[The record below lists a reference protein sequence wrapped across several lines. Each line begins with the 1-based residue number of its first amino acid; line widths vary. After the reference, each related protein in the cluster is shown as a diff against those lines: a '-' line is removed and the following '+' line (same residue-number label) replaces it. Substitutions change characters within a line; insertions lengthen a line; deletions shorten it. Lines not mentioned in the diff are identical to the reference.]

1 MIGQSGFRTAPLYSV
16 EVGSWRFKERLSGSQ
31 TAVPQAPLALMKFFS
46 PRMIHLSTDHK
57 WSKLLGG
64 IQLVSPQRTQRDVN
78 FTIFQLRLDVLKPLL
93 SLHPRTCHSYSNC
106 SNYIWF
112 ADTTCVLLC
121 SSSFKPNLHL
131 LCLPASWHHILG
143 AFGAVSQGSTP
154 FPVPDR
160 FKK

>member
-1 MIGQSGFRTAPLYSV
+1 
-16 EVGSWRFKERLSGSQ
+16 LSGSQ

-93 SLHPRTCHSYSNC
+93 NLYQLLFLARACIPGPVIHIQTVV
-106 SNYIWF
+106 
-112 ADTTCVLLC
+112 TTYDLPTQHVFFYVLLH
-121 SSSFKPNLHL
+121 SSPICTFCVSL
-131 LCLPASWHHILG
+131 LPG
-143 AFGAVSQGSTP
+143 TTF
-154 FPVPDR
+154 
-160 FKK
+160 

>member
-93 SLHPRTCHSYSNC
+93 NLYQLLFLARACIPGPVIHIQTVV
-106 SNYIWF
+106 
-112 ADTTCVLLC
+112 TTSDLPTQHVFFYVLLH
-121 SSSFKPNLHL
+121 SSPICTFCVSL
-131 LCLPASWHHILG
+131 LPG
-143 AFGAVSQGSTP
+143 TTF
-154 FPVPDR
+154 
-160 FKK
+160 

>member
-1 MIGQSGFRTAPLYSV
+1 MIWQSGFRTAPLYSV

-46 PRMIHLSTDHK
+46 
-57 WSKLLGG
+57 KLLGG

-78 FTIFQLRLDVLKPLL
+78 FTLFQLRLDVLKPLL
-93 SLHPRTCHSYSNC
+93 NLYQLLFLARACIPGPVIHIQSVV
-106 SNYIWF
+106 
-112 ADTTCVLLC
+112 TTPDLPTQHVLFLC

-131 LCLPASWHHILG
+131 LCLPASWHHISG